1 MRERIYKIKKD
12 FIRRIKKSKVSLEDK
27 CKYILP
33 IGKKAYFIGTPEY
46 SNLGDSAIAI
56 GQMLFLEKCGY
67 KKNHIKEF
75 TQSEYTNNSGFFR
88 RYISRQHLICG
99 IGGGNMGNLWYNE
112 ELFRYSFIDAFPN
125 NPIIIFPQ
133 TVFFTDDEDGRKALK
148 DSLAHYENHRNLTLV
163 AREKKSFETLNTL
176 YRNPKKLLVPDI
188 VLSTTMKDYG
198 VCVKSRSGV
207 LLVFRGDSEKAMTD
221 NDRKSIKDYL
231 EQNALSY
238 RETDMYSDEPVT
250 KENRMEL
257 VRKKMQEFADAELVI
272 TDRLHGMVFAAI
284 TETPC
289 IVFSNNHHKVKGTYD
304 WISNLDYIRYV
315 DDIYEAVPFILELM
329 KMKECK
335 YNNKPLE
342 EYYDNL
348 AEEVKRYVN

>member
-1 MRERIYKIKKD
+1 MITFKRTRRKIK
-12 FIRRIKKSKVSLEDK
+12 RQYYWW
-27 CKYILP
+27 KYLRLP
-33 IGKKAYFIGTPEY
+33 IGKKVYLIGTPDH
-46 SNLGDSAIAI
+46 SNIGDSAIVLAEKKI
-56 GQMLFLEKCGY
+56 LQYLFRKSHVKEITFNEFVHNR
-67 KKNHIKEF
+67 KNIE
-75 TQSEYTNNSGFFR
+75 SS
-88 RYISRQHLICG
+88 ISKNDLLVGH
-99 IGGGNMGNLWYNE
+99 GGGNLGNLWYNE

-133 TVFFTDDEDGRKALK
+133 TVFFTDDEEGRKAQK
-148 DSLAHYENHRNLTLV
+148 DSLGHYENHRNLTLV

-176 YRNPKKLLVPDI
+176 YRNPKKILVPDI

-207 LLVFRGDSEKAMTD
+207 LLVFRGDSEKSMTD

-304 WISNLDYIRYV
+304 CISNLDYIRYV
-315 DDIYEAVPFILELM
+315 DDIYEAAPFILELM